1 MKTILVRKK
10 MIENYIK
17 NKFKNLILEP
27 PLFYSWSVGIRFEIG
42 SAKIAIFTNEKQSKV
57 NEQYFTKALD
67 RAMAIFDF
75 VFQDEDEIIFVY
87 EQFSY
92 GRKTIGKNNFY
103 LQQIRNLADKEIEFS
118 DERES
123 REDDRF
129 EKKAYCLKRF
139 SVKISKKDIN
149 YQAILEA
156 CINTDFTIRNK
167 RFIPHGDCYF
177 INTSNHSILHL
188 YDDRGMDIIS
198 THPNNLKGLYKKY
211 NEWILDYDRE
221 KIDRIFRT
229 N

>member
-1 MKTILVRKK
+1 
-10 MIENYIK
+10 MIENYLK
-17 NKFKNLILEP
+17 NQFKDLILEP
-27 PLFYSWSVGIRFEIG
+27 PLFYFWSVGIRFEIA
-42 SAKIAIFTNEKQSKV
+42 SAKVAIFTDDKQI
-57 NEQYFTKALD
+57 NEQYFTKALA
-67 RAMAIFDF
+67 RAVAIFDS

-92 GRKTIGKNNFY
+92 RRKTIGKNNFY
-103 LQQIRNLADKEIEFS
+103 LQQIRNLADKEIAFS
-118 DERES
+118 DVRES

-139 SVKISKKDIN
+139 GVKVSKQDIN

-167 RFIPHGDCYF
+167 RFIPHGACYF
-177 INTSNHSILHL
+177 INTSTHSILHL

-198 THPNNLKGLYKKY
+198 THPNNLKGLYTKY
-211 NEWILDYDRE
+211 NEWILDYDRK
-221 KIDRIFRT
+221 KIDEIFRT